1 MSSSVLSGSVLSGS
15 VLSGSVLPGPP
26 GVYQRAGRSLVA
38 LSGVCDRSSLQELS
52 HTVAR
57 AICAG
62 TPEVVVDMG
71 AVEFIDAAAIRVI
84 IRADLFLRDRSRTLR
99 VRSPSSCVERILGS
113 FGQHAL
119 IENPAEGLPSCLTDE
134 PGSRVAVLGF
144 LPSTPIPELDAEQ
157 MGMSVSEMLRSVDI
171 SALA

>member
-1 MSSSVLSGSVLSGS
+1 MSSSVLSGPVSPGPLSPGS
-15 VLSGSVLPGPP
+15 VLSGPAGTCR
-26 GVYQRAGRSLVA
+26 QAGRSLVT

-57 AICAG
+57 AICG
-62 TPEVVVDMG
+62 GRPEVVVDMG

-99 VRSPSSCVERILGS
+99 VRSPSSCVERILGT

-119 IENPAEGLPSCLTDE
+119 IEDPAGGLPSCLADE

-144 LPSTPIPELDAEQ
+144 LPSTPLAELDADQ
-157 MGMSVSEMLRSVDI
+157 MGMSVSEMLRTVDI

>member
-1 MSSSVLSGSVLSGS
+1 MSSSVLSGPDLSGP
-15 VLSGSVLPGPP
+15 VLPRPP
-26 GVYQRAGRSLVA
+26 GTCRQAGRSLVT
-38 LSGVCDRSSLQELS
+38 LSGVCDRSSLRELS

-57 AICAG
+57 AIRVG

-99 VRSPSSCVERILGS
+99 VRSPSTCVERILGT

-119 IENPAEGLPSCLTDE
+119 IENRAEGLPSCLTDE
-134 PGSRVAVLGF
+134 PRSRVAVLGV
-144 LPSTPIPELDAEQ
+144 LPSTPLAELDVDQ
-157 MGMSVSEMLRSVDI
+157 MGMSVSEMLRTVDI